1 MKGEGTMKTSVF
13 VRAGI
18 VLVIAVTFY
27 ALQAVPAKAQEP
39 HGKELLVHFK
49 DLVGIA
55 GVFVGNPLPQRDV
68 SGGGF
73 PWVITSGDARLNE
86 EGKLHVSVTGL
97 VIDPA
102 DPTAQQRGV
111 AGLNPVPRFFAT
123 LSCLEASTGA
133 VINLNTPT
141 VAATQKRN
149 AEINATLDLSLLPPE
164 HCLAPLVLVRGD
176 LASIPGNPFHNPEGP
191 DPTDPWFAAS
201 GF

>member
-1 MKGEGTMKTSVF
+1 MKTSVF
-13 VRAGI
+13 VRASI
-18 VLVIAVTFY
+18 ALVIGITLC
-27 ALQAVPAKAQEP
+27 ALQAVPATAQEP

-55 GVFVGNPLPQRDV
+55 GVFVGHPLPQRDV

-73 PWVITSGDARLNE
+73 PWVITSGEAKLTA
-86 EGKLHVSVTGL
+86 EGKLKVKVTGL
-97 VIDPA
+97 VIDPT
-102 DPTAQQRGV
+102 DPTAQNRGV

-123 LSCLEASTGA
+123 LSCLEATTGA
-133 VINLNTPT
+133 VLTLNTPT
-141 VAATQKRN
+141 VPATQMGN

-164 HCLAPLVLVRGD
+164 NCLAPLVLVRGD
-176 LASIPGNPFHNPEGP
+176 LASLPGNPFHNPEGP